1 MSKCVDQV
9 VGDILAGWRYDI
21 SGIAPEMRGDYE
33 QHFAECP
40 HCSARQRLHRTI
52 DIGLIAVATVSAA
65 LFLIAFGAIRHY
77 DPNHAHLLEFIA
89 LAVPDADLEDL
100 IDAMPVY
107 EVAEQSKPT
116 PLADN
121 PARPPEQVNRYSSL
135 AAKERVIGWP
145 RPGAFPGLT
154 PVSLLRLL
162 VAGLVSPGHDPAY
175 LTDLGR
181 YPVVEVSI
189 AVILSSI

>member
-21 SGIAPEMRGDYE
+21 SGIASEMRGDYE
-33 QHFAECP
+33 QHFAECA

-89 LAVPDADLEDL
+89 LAGFAFSSLVWLIVALATPAPVVIQDAA
-100 IDAMPVY
+100 IMG
-107 EVAEQSKPT
+107 
-116 PLADN
+116 
-121 PARPPEQVNRYSSL
+121 ARRIQAKLPPEIRERIPAIGNRQ
-135 AAKERVIGWP
+135 
-145 RPGAFPGLT
+145 
-154 PVSLLRLL
+154 
-162 VAGLVSPGHDPAY
+162 
-175 LTDLGR
+175 
-181 YPVVEVSI
+181 
-189 AVILSSI
+189 